1 MITNERQYRIAK
13 AEAEKFE
20 SALAQGPDP
29 NSALDPEMQELM
41 AVGLVSQLAE
51 LRAQLA
57 TYEAW
62 RNGQGSPITVR
73 ILDELPDA
81 LIQARIAAN
90 LTQKQLAQRLDLKEQ
105 QIQRY
110 EQSRYAS
117 ASWTRLLEV
126 ATVLGVRLVEPAHL
140 EVTPLCPF
148 PMVDEPAPTA
158 ASRT

>member
-20 SALAQGPDP
+20 VALAQGPDS
-29 NSALDPEMQELM
+29 NSVLDPEMQELM
-41 AVGLVSQLAE
+41 TAGLANQLAE

-57 TYEAW
+57 AYEA
-62 RNGQGSPITVR
+62 RRSGQGGPITVR
-73 ILDELPDA
+73 SLDEFPDA

-105 QIQRY
+105 QIQHY

-140 EVTPLCPF
+140 EVAPF
-148 PMVDEPAPTA
+148 RLFPKVEEPAPTA
-158 ASRT
+158 ASRA